1 MQQEQVQYLAY
12 YDALTGLANRILL
25 QDRISKALAS
35 ARGRAEKVGL
45 LFQQVAERLKKMAR
59 A

>member
-1 MQQEQVQYLAY
+1 MQEEQVQYLAY
-12 YDALTGLANRILL
+12 YDALTGLANRTLL

>member
-12 YDALTGLANRILL
+12 YDALTGLANRTLL